1 MTSAVAGLSLVT
13 VRLCGVSRAWHS
25 ATSASRGPGLKGPG
39 RTSRAGPLSRY
50 FGCGTMRMYGLGD
63 RQPSG

>member
-1 MTSAVAGLSLVT
+1 MDVD
-13 VRLCGVSRAWHS
+13 
-25 ATSASRGPGLKGPG
+25 GPGLHGPG

-50 FGCGTMRMYGLGD
+50 FGCGTMRMYGFGE